1 MTEPTLESVPLRYD
15 HLPATHFIHRAA
27 MRTIT
32 TPAGSG
38 VDAIVEIDVTD
49 ETTNG
54 AGGLQGGMVA
64 TLIDC
69 AAGSAVR
76 HHVGLDSGFA
86 TQDLAIHYLAALRH
100 GPARAI
106 ARMRKVG
113 GRAVVV
119 QVDVVDMGDSERLC
133 ALGTATFALLGE
145 RRSS

>member
-1 MTEPTLESVPLRYD
+1 MIEPDLQTVPLRYD

-27 MRTIT
+27 MRIVT
-32 TPAGSG
+32 TPADSG
-38 VDAIVEIDVTD
+38 ADAIVEIDVTGD
-49 ETTNG
+49 STNG

-76 HHVGLDSGFA
+76 HHLGAVSGFA
-86 TQDLAIHYLAALRH
+86 TQDLAIQYLASLRH

-106 ARMRKVG
+106 ARVRKAG

-119 QVDVVDMGDSERLC
+119 QVEVVDVGDSERLC
-133 ALGTATFALLGE
+133 ALGTVTFALRGD
-145 RRSS
+145 RPSS